1 MGHLVAA
8 GPVAKPLQ
16 RCLDVLQDV
25 LPHSACAFYQVD
37 RLQQPHDFVLRR
49 MPQSVHQHYVARY
62 MRHDPLHPSRLARQP
77 HNVVTLGAALPVAQ
91 RASSR
96 YAPFLASS
104 QLVDVVEILL
114 RRQGR
119 VVAGFSL
126 LRQGSMPGFAAEE
139 LHLLHS
145 VYGLLDMA
153 LDATLSQPAAAS
165 ERIVLTER
173 EQAVA
178 MLLSTGVC
186 NKTIARELDIGL
198 ATVKTHLLHLFRK
211 FDVSSRTALAHAL
224 FVRQQAGQ
232 AQRL

>member
-1 MGHLVAA
+1 MADLVAA
-8 GPVAKPLQ
+8 APAGAPLQ
-16 RCLDVLQDV
+16 RCLDVLQDL

-37 RLQQPHDFVLRR
+37 RQQQPHDFVLRH
-49 MPQSVHQHYVARY
+49 MPDSVHQRYVARY
-62 MRHDPLHPSRLARQP
+62 MRHDPLHPARLVRQP
-77 HNVVTLGAALPVAQ
+77 RNVVALGEALPAAQ
-91 RASSR
+91 RSASR

-126 LRQGSMPGFAAEE
+126 LRQGHMPGFAAEE
-139 LHLLHS
+139 LRLLHS
-145 VYGLLDMA
+145 VHGLLDMA
-153 LDATLSQPAAAS
+153 LERILSQPSAVVSGIALTGREAEVAA
-165 ERIVLTER
+165 
-173 EQAVA
+173 
-178 MLLSTGVC
+178 LLSAGAC

-224 FVRQQAGQ
+224 FIRQQAGPAPRQ
-232 AQRL
+232 